1 MQRPIGSAFLV
12 STCLT
17 YGLLAA
23 CTGDR
28 PTGLMATP
36 VGTGPAIVWDL
47 DAKPL
52 PEIPFPND
60 VATRMD
66 TSSPTGRRVNV
77 SEEAPTEN
85 ERQLRRSANLLD
97 GFGTYAPISVRFD
110 APLDLPNIIARH
122 RANKDF
128 ADDTVLL
135 LNIQQYNNPL
145 LIRNV
150 SYKPSD
156 FIPIAAGG
164 ILTLVMAT
172 AKTLPVKNAREFI
185 EYARANPGK
194 LNYGYWGVGGSPHL
208 MATRLEAVSG
218 IKLEGIGYKDPAQ
231 ATTDLASGRIHLFF
245 TSATH
250 GLTLMQAGQ
259 ANIVAV
265 GTPQRMAK
273 LPDVPTFVESGVQ
286 GMPSPWWGYAAP
298 AGTPPEVIARLE
310 RAFRAAMATPRYQQL
325 LVDNASAPLVLE
337 SPARFSEFIERE
349 TERWAAAIRPLNLK
363 LE

>member
-1 MQRPIGSAFLV
+1 MHPITRRHALVLAGATLGALDPVVAQQDFPTRPIKIVVGFGPGVGIEV
-12 STCLT
+12 STRVLAELLSKELGQPVLVENKPGAST
-17 YGLLAA
+17 MLAA
-23 CTGDR
+23 
-28 PTGLMATP
+28 
-36 VGTGPAIVWDL
+36 
-47 DAKPL
+47 
-52 PEIPFPND
+52 NQ
-60 VATRMD
+60 VAQ
-66 TSSPTGRRVNV
+66 
-77 SEEAPTEN
+77 APK
-85 ERQLRRSANLLD
+85 D
-97 GFGTYAPISVRFD
+97 GYT
-110 APLDLPNIIARH
+110 L
-122 RANKDF
+122 
-128 ADDTVLL
+128 LL

-150 SYKPSD
+150 AYKPAD

-172 AKTLPVKNAREFI
+172 AKTLPVQNAREFI

-273 LPDVPTFVESGVQ
+273 LPDVPTFVESGVR

-310 RAFRAAMATPRYQQL
+310 RAFRAAMATPRYQQML
-325 LVDNASAPLVLE
+325 ADNASAPLVLE

>member
-1 MQRPIGSAFLV
+1 MKKQFLSLSITLASILCVCAGAHAQDFPTRPIKIVAGFGPGIGIEV
-12 STCLT
+12 STRVLAE
-17 YGLLAA
+17 LLAKEL
-23 CTGDR
+23 GQ
-28 PTGLMATP
+28 P
-36 VGTGPAIVWDL
+36 VLVENKAGASTMLA
-47 DAKPL
+47 A
-52 PEIPFPND
+52 NY
-60 VATRMD
+60 VAQ
-66 TSSPTGRRVNV
+66 
-77 SEEAPTEN
+77 APK
-85 ERQLRRSANLLD
+85 D
-97 GFGTYAPISVRFD
+97 GYT
-110 APLDLPNIIARH
+110 L
-122 RANKDF
+122 
-128 ADDTVLL
+128 LL

-145 LIRNV
+145 LLRNV
-150 SYKPSD
+150 TYKPSD
-156 FIPIAAGG
+156 FIPIAPGG

-172 AKTLPVKNAREFI
+172 AKTLPVQNAREFI

-218 IKLEGIGYKDPAQ
+218 IKMEGVGYKDPAQ

-325 LVDNASAPLVLE
+325 LADNASAPLVLE

>member
-1 MQRPIGSAFLV
+1 MHSITRRHALALAGATLGALAPVHAQQDFPTRPIKIVAGFGPGVGIEV
-12 STCLT
+12 STRVLAD
-17 YGLLAA
+17 LLAKEL
-23 CTGDR
+23 GQ
-28 PTGLMATP
+28 P
-36 VGTGPAIVWDL
+36 VLVEN
-47 DAKPL
+47 KPGASTML
-52 PEIPFPND
+52 AANQ
-60 VATRMD
+60 VAQ
-66 TSSPTGRRVNV
+66 
-77 SEEAPTEN
+77 APK
-85 ERQLRRSANLLD
+85 D
-97 GFGTYAPISVRFD
+97 GYT
-110 APLDLPNIIARH
+110 L
-122 RANKDF
+122 
-128 ADDTVLL
+128 LL

-150 SYKPSD
+150 AYKPSD

-172 AKTLPVKNAREFI
+172 AKTLPVQNAREFI

-218 IKLEGIGYKDPAQ
+218 IKMEGVGYKDPAQ

-273 LPDVPTFVESGVQ
+273 LPGVPTFEESGVR

-310 RAFRAAMATPRYQQL
+310 RAFRAAMATPRYQQML
-325 LVDNASAPLVLE
+325 ADNASAPLVLE

-349 TERWAAAIRPLNLK
+349 TERWAQAIRPLNLK
-363 LE
+363 PE